1 MQIGV
6 AEDKRSKP
14 LAAFLL
20 LYCTTFTVV
29 YLYVVNP
36 VFHEVS
42 QSCYFAL
49 CFVDLWFPP
58 TCTIIIDAL
67 QIMFAILGFAVI
79 FLDIK
84 LATQGKEKMGISPKP
99 FFVILFL

>member
-42 QSCYFAL
+42 HS
-49 CFVDLWFPP
+49 
-58 TCTIIIDAL
+58 
-67 QIMFAILGFAVI
+67 
-79 FLDIK
+79 
-84 LATQGKEKMGISPKP
+84 ISPATLL
-99 FFVILFL
+99 ICGSLLYN